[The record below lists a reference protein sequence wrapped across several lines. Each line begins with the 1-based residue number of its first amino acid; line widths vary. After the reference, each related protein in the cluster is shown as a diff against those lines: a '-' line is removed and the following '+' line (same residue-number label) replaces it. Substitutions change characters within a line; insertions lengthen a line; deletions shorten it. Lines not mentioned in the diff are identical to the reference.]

1 MGTITPTPTPLVNGQ
16 MNQPQPA
23 AEMLLGRYRVLARR
37 GTGGFGTV
45 CTCWDTRLQRRVA
58 IKRMPLIGTS
68 GENGEVDPAAAN
80 IGAST
85 VDEVL
90 LEARTASLLAHPNIV
105 SVLDFEISGSYAYL
119 IMEYVDGLNLAELL
133 ARVEGGRLTHEEC
146 AHILVSCAR
155 ALAFAHENRVLHMD
169 IKPTN
174 IMIDRMGTV
183 KLADLGMAE
192 LGAAA
197 GYGGAR
203 GGTVGYMPPEQIEGM
218 LVDERA
224 DVFSLACVLWQA
236 LTGDNPFA
244 AATAGESLEKIYNG
258 PRISGDA
265 GRGGRAGRGGS
276 GRTGSTAARGAAAGT
291 DTELELDV
299 EDALIRA
306 LAPTASERT
315 SSVEEL
321 AAELAPAL
329 GSAEDGRASL
339 AELIEQSER
348 DDETT
353 DAGWGRKHLAFHLRV
368 PQAWAVAERAIPAL
382 AVLVC
387 GVAVAP
393 AFEATLA
400 LKAAAVAAAVALTA
414 LWPPAGS
421 AVAGAAYAVA
431 VATTEPVSSSFALAS
446 ALGAAVAAWWAAVG
460 HGENMATPTL
470 LAPWALRQPLA
481 GAQLAGFCLDPV
493 PALAT
498 GAASYLIGAVA
509 VACAEAGF
517 RANIASDVV
526 LIALSR
532 PSTWLFAAAS
542 GAAAWISSLVA
553 MRGSVASGIVGQ
565 ALGAAVLTGSVILKV
580 RVENGGLWGTQEWAS
595 LAVALLCFLFMCI
608 LTVLRGPLFAGPE
621 SEDIDELP

>member
-1 MGTITPTPTPLVNGQ
+1 MGSFTPTPTPLVNSQ
-16 MNQPQPA
+16 MNQPQPPT
-23 AEMLLGRYRVLARR
+23 EMLLGRYRVLARR

-58 IKRMPLIGTS
+58 IKRMPLIGADADGD
-68 GENGEVDPAAAN
+68 GESAPMN

-155 ALAFAHENRVLHMD
+155 ALAYAHENRVLHMD

-236 LTGDNPFA
+236 LTGDNPFMASNA
-244 AATAGESLEKIYNG
+244 AESLEQIYRG
-258 PRISGDA
+258 PRISG
-265 GRGGRAGRGGS
+265 GS
-276 GRTGSTAARGAAAGT
+276 GKKNRGRSAAGET
-291 DTELELDV
+291 DLDLEI
-299 EDALIRA
+299 EDALVRA

-321 AAELAPAL
+321 VAELADAL
-329 GSAEDGRASL
+329 GNAEDGRASL

-348 DDETT
+348 DDETD

-368 PQAWAVAERAIPAL
+368 PQAWAVAERAIPSV
-382 AVLVC
+382 AVLAC
-387 GVAVAP
+387 GVGAAGTLG
-393 AFEATLA
+393 ATFGA
-400 LKAAAVAAAVALTA
+400 TTAACAASIAAAVALTA
-414 LWPPAGS
+414 LWPPIGS
-421 AVAGAAYAVA
+421 VLVGAAYAVA
-431 VATTEPVSSSFALAS
+431 VATTSPVSSSFALAS
-446 ALGAAVAAWWAAVG
+446 ALGVALMAWWCAVG
-460 HGENMATPTL
+460 RDENMATASM
-470 LAPWALRQPLA
+470 LAPWAAGQPLA

-493 PALAT
+493 PALFT
-498 GAASYLIGAVA
+498 GAASYLIGAAA
-509 VACAEAGF
+509 VACAQAGF
-517 RANIASDVV
+517 SANIAADVV
-526 LIALSR
+526 LITLER
-532 PSTWLFAAAS
+532 PSTWLFAAA
-542 GAAAWISSLVA
+542 AALAAWISSLVA
-553 MRGSVASGIVGQ
+553 MRGTVASGIVGQ
-565 ALGAAVLTGSVILKV
+565 ALGAGILAGSVILKV
-580 RVENGGLWGTQEWAS
+580 RVENGGIWGTPEWAS
-595 LAVALLCFLFMCI
+595 LAVALICFLFMCI
-608 LTVLRGPLFAGPE
+608 LTVLRGPLYADQE
-621 SEDIDELP
+621 SEDSNELP

>member
-1 MGTITPTPTPLVNGQ
+1 MGTFTPTPTPLVNGQ
-16 MNQPQPA
+16 QNQPQPA

-58 IKRMPLIGTS
+58 IKRMPLAGTDAD
-68 GENGEVDPAAAN
+68 GAPVNL
-80 IGAST
+80 GAST

-90 LEARTASLLAHPNIV
+90 LEARTACLLAHPNIV
-105 SVLDFEISGSYAYL
+105 SVLDFEIGGDYAYL

-146 AHILVSCAR
+146 AHILTSCAR
-155 ALAFAHENRVLHMD
+155 ALAYAHENRVLHMD

-224 DVFSLACVLWQA
+224 DVFSLAVVLWQA
-236 LTGDNPFA
+236 LTGENPFMAPTA
-244 AATAGESLEKIYNG
+244 AASLEKIRRG
-258 PRISGDA
+258 PRLGAKTRS
-265 GRGGRAGRGGS
+265 S
-276 GRTGSTAARGAAAGT
+276 AADSAL
-291 DTELELDV
+291 DLEA
-299 EDALIRA
+299 EDILVRA
-306 LAPTASERT
+306 LAPIASERT
-315 SSVEEL
+315 SSVDEL
-321 AAELAPAL
+321 ACELVGEL
-329 GSAEDGRASL
+329 GNPSEGQASL
-339 AELIEQSER
+339 AELIEQSEQ
-348 DDETT
+348 DDEA
-353 DAGWGRKHLAFHLRV
+353 DDSDWGRKHLAFHLRM
-368 PQAWAVAERAIPAL
+368 PQAWAVAERALPAL

-387 GVAVAP
+387 AFAVAP
-393 AFEATLA
+393 AFAATTPV
-400 LKAAAVAAAVALTA
+400 KAAAIVAAVALTA

-421 AVAGAAYAVA
+421 VLAGGAFAVA
-431 VATTEPVSSSFALAS
+431 VAVTEPVSSSFALAS
-446 ALGAAVAAWWAAVG
+446 ALGTAVAVWWAAVG
-460 HGENMATPTL
+460 RGEGMSTAAL
-470 LAPWALRQPLA
+470 LAPWAVRQPLA

-498 GAASYLIGAVA
+498 GAASYLVGVVA

-517 RANIASDVV
+517 SANIAADVV
-526 LIALSR
+526 LIALAR
-532 PSTWLFAAAS
+532 PSTWMFAAAS
-542 GAAAWISSLVA
+542 GLAAWISSLVA

-565 ALGAAVLTGSVILKV
+565 ALGAAVLAGSVILKV
-580 RVENGGLWGTQEWAS
+580 RVENGGIWGAAEWAS
-595 LAVALLCFLFMCI
+595 LAVALICFLFMCI
-608 LTVLRGPLFAGPE
+608 LTVLRGPLYAGQE
-621 SEDIDELP
+621 SEDFDELP